1 MTVSSKNMNRPPD
14 YEAQKDPQKGATR
27 LSGAVA
33 WVDERMDVSGPI
45 KRLLNGPV
53 PLRAQKNILSALGGL
68 TFISLLIQ
76 FMSGY
81 LMAFYYAP
89 TVQNAYNSVDYITY
103 QLPLG
108 WLIRGIH
115 VYNAS
120 AIFILVFFHMLR
132 TFFTS
137 SYQKPNEIRWLSGV
151 FLFLLTI
158 LFAFTG
164 ALLPWDQHG
173 YWATIVGSEIAGAVP
188 FIGEPLMR
196 LIRGGAQLGQLSLT
210 RFYIMHIVVLPAILV
225 ILVGAHLSQLR
236 HGMAPAIT
244 KRGQA
249 LAGKFVPFFPN
260 RVLVHLSLGLTLL
273 ALLTYFSWTE
283 VPFEFPA
290 DPTSTDYTP
299 IAKWYFLSLFQLLNY
314 FPGNFEPIGSM
325 LLPGIVVGSMLLLPF
340 LDKSKERRP
349 WHKPVT
355 TGIALFYIAMII
367 LLTVLALNTSHV

>member
-1 MTVSSKNMNRPPD
+1 MSVSSKPIAPQPD
-14 YEAQKDPQKGATR
+14 HEAELGATR
-27 LSGAVA
+27 LSRAVA
-33 WVDERMDVSGPI
+33 WVDERMNVSGPI
-45 KRLLNGPV
+45 KGLLNAPV
-53 PLRAQKNILSALGGL
+53 PLRAQKNLLSALGGL
-68 TFISLLIQ
+68 TFISLVIQ

-89 TVQNAYNSVDYITY
+89 TIESAYNSVDYITY

-120 AIFILVFFHMLR
+120 AIFILLFLHMLR

-137 SYQKPNEIRWLSGV
+137 SYKKPNEIRWISGV

-173 YWATIVGSEIAGAVP
+173 YWATIVGSEIAGALP
-188 FIGEPLMR
+188 FAGEWVMRLMR
-196 LIRGGAQLGQLSLT
+196 GGTELGQLSLT
-210 RFYIMHIVVLPAILV
+210 RFYIMHIVVLPAILL
-225 ILVGAHLSQLR
+225 ILVGVHLSQLR
-236 HGMAPAIT
+236 HGMAPAIS
-244 KRGQA
+244 KRGEA
-249 LAGKFVPFFPN
+249 LSGQFVPFYPN

-314 FPGNFEPIGSM
+314 FPGNLEPIGSM
-325 LLPGIVVGSMLLLPF
+325 LIPGIVVGSMLLLPF
-340 LDKSKERRP
+340 LDKSEERRP
-349 WHKPVT
+349 WRKPVT
-355 TGIALFYIAMII
+355 TGIALFYVAMII
-367 LLTVLALNTSHV
+367 LLTFLALHSSHA

>member
-1 MTVSSKNMNRPPD
+1 MSVSSNRIAPPP
-14 YEAQKDPQKGATR
+14 YGGKDQKGTR
-27 LSGAVA
+27 LSAA
-33 WVDERMDVSGPI
+33 MDWVDERMNIRAPI
-45 KRLLNGPV
+45 NRLLNAPV
-53 PLRAQKNILSALGGL
+53 PLRTQRNLLSALGGL

-76 FMSGY
+76 FTSGY

-108 WLIRGIH
+108 WLIRGMH

-120 AIFILVFFHMLR
+120 AIFILVFLHMLY

-137 SYQKPNEIRWLSGV
+137 SYKKPNEIRWLSGV
-151 FLFLLTI
+151 FLLL
-158 LFAFTG
+158 LVVVFAFTG

-173 YWATIVGSEIAGAVP
+173 YWATIVGSEIAGAT
-188 FIGEPLMR
+188 PLVGPSIMR
-196 LIRGGAQLGQLSLT
+196 LMRGGAELGQLSLT

-225 ILVGAHLSQLR
+225 IFVGVHLSQLR
-236 HGMAPAIT
+236 HGTAPPIT
-244 KRGQA
+244 KWGQA

-260 RVLVHLSLGLTLL
+260 RVLVHLSLGLFLL
-273 ALLTYFSWTE
+273 ALLTYFSWAE

-314 FPGNFEPIGSM
+314 FPGRLEPIGSM
-325 LLPGIVVGSMLLLPF
+325 LLPGLVIGSMLLLPF
-340 LDKSKERRP
+340 LDKSEERRP

>member
-1 MTVSSKNMNRPPD
+1 MSVSSNPIAPPP
-14 YEAQKDPQKGATR
+14 YGGKDSDQQGTR
-27 LSGAVA
+27 LSGAID
-33 WVDERMDVSGPI
+33 WVDERMNIRPPI
-45 KRLLNGPV
+45 KRLLNAPV
-53 PLRAQKNILSALGGL
+53 PLRTQRNLLSALGAL

-76 FMSGY
+76 FTSGY

-108 WLIRGIH
+108 WLIRGMH

-120 AIFILVFFHMLR
+120 AIFILVFLHMLY

-137 SYQKPNEIRWLSGV
+137 SYKKPNEIRWLSGV
-151 FLFLLTI
+151 FLLLLVV

-164 ALLPWDQHG
+164 GLLPWDQHG
-173 YWATIVGSEIAGAVP
+173 YWATIVGSEIAGATP
-188 FIGEPLMR
+188 LIGPSIMR
-196 LIRGGAQLGQLSLT
+196 VMRGGAELGQLSLT

-225 ILVGAHLSQLR
+225 IFVGVHLSQLR
-236 HGMAPAIT
+236 HGTAPAIT
-244 KRGQA
+244 KWGQA

-260 RVLVHLSLGLTLL
+260 RVLVHLSLGLILL
-273 ALLTYFSWTE
+273 GLLTYFSWTE

-314 FPGNFEPIGSM
+314 FPGRLEPIGSM

-340 LDKSKERRP
+340 LDKSEERRP

-367 LLTVLALNTSHV
+367 LLTVLALGPSPA

>member
-1 MTVSSKNMNRPPD
+1 MSVSSNRIAPPP
-14 YEAQKDPQKGATR
+14 YGGENRNSNQKGTR
-27 LSGAVA
+27 LSGAMD
-33 WVDERMDVSGPI
+33 WVDERMNIRAPI
-45 KRLLNGPV
+45 KRLLNAPV
-53 PLRAQKNILSALGGL
+53 PLRTQRNLLSALGGL

-76 FMSGY
+76 FTSGY

-108 WLIRGIH
+108 WLIRGMH

-120 AIFILVFFHMLR
+120 AIFILVFLHMLY

-137 SYQKPNEIRWLSGV
+137 SYKKPNEIRWLSGV
-151 FLFLLTI
+151 FLLL
-158 LFAFTG
+158 LVVVFAFTG

-173 YWATIVGSEIAGAVP
+173 YWATIVGSEIAGAT
-188 FIGEPLMR
+188 PLVGPSIMR
-196 LIRGGAQLGQLSLT
+196 LMRGGAELGQLSLT

-225 ILVGAHLSQLR
+225 IFVGVHLSQLR
-236 HGMAPAIT
+236 HGTAPPIT
-244 KRGQA
+244 KWGQA

-260 RVLVHLSLGLTLL
+260 RVLVHLSLGLCLL
-273 ALLTYFSWTE
+273 ALLTYFSWAE

-314 FPGNFEPIGSM
+314 FPGRLEPIGSM
-325 LLPGIVVGSMLLLPF
+325 LLPGIVIGSMLLLPF
-340 LDKSKERRP
+340 LDKSEERRP